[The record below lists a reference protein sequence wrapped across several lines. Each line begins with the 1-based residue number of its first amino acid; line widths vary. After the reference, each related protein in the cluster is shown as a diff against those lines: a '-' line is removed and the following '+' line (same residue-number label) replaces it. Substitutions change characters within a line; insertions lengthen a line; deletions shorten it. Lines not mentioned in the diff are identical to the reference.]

1 MSYKTPKEV
10 QERKNANQ
18 QKLLETASR
27 IFAEKGYHATTVKD
41 IVDAAEMSVGSF
53 YFYFK
58 NKEDLIGKLC
68 AQVSPMVVNIIE
80 REAYPSSFGVIEKLC
95 SIVTLAFAFYQE
107 RKDLAKVLFVEAV
120 GITPGLEE
128 KVGEVFRAFLRPI
141 EKSLKQYSEEGIV
154 RVDDPELTAMAL
166 YGEVHFVVVNWLY
179 GNATSNLTSYAYP
192 LVIHQLKA
200 LSVEYDEDAVK
211 SCIEKILSEQCCN
224 CQQN

>member
-1 MSYKTPKEV
+1 VSYKTPKEV

-68 AQVSPMVVNIIE
+68 VQATPMVVDIIE
-80 REAYPSSFGVIEKLC
+80 REASPGSFGVIEKLC

-107 RKDLAKVLFVEAV
+107 RKDLAKVMFVEAI

-128 KVGEVFRAFLRPI
+128 KIGEVFRAFLRPI

-154 RVDDPELTAMAL
+154 RIDDPELTAMAL

-179 GNATSNLTSYAYP
+179 GNTASNLTEYAYP

-200 LSVEYDEDAVK
+200 LSIEYDEETVK
-211 SCIEKILSEQCCN
+211 NCIEKLLSEQCCN
-224 CQQN
+224 CEQN